1 MGTMDTLW
9 VYEYQLWV
17 QMIRCGC
24 MSYSCGYNGYVVG
37 ISVPVVGTIDTLWVY
52 EYQLWVQMIRCGCM
66 SYSCGYNG
74 YVVGI

>member
-24 MSYSCGYNGYVVG
+24 MNYSCGYNGYVVG
-37 ISVPVVGTIDTLWVY
+37 ISVPVVGTIDTLCVH
-52 EYQLWVQMIRCGCM
+52 EFKLWVQVIRCG
-66 SYSCGYNG
+66 YNYIRCGQSVY
-74 YVVGI
+74 